1 MASEIRIEHCYPDA
15 LPFLRQHG
23 SDALAVLHDLIAH
36 AERRGDDLVVQ
47 TSVRQ
52 IAARLTFLSKDT
64 VHRRLR
70 QLHRAQIIRIP
81 APTTA
86 NTFQRPIYVLDLTDT
101 GISVTRTRRPST

>member
-23 SDALAVLHDLIAH
+23 PDALAVLHDLITH
-36 AERRGDDLVVQ
+36 AERRGDELVVQ
-47 TSVRQ
+47 TSIRQ

-70 QLHRAQIIRIP
+70 QLHRARVIRIP
-81 APTTA
+81 TPRTT
-86 NTFQRPIYVLDLTDT
+86 NTFQRPTYVLDLTGT
-101 GISVTRTRRPST
+101 GISVTTTRRPSS